1 MELCAITGITY
12 LLLDFNRLTG
22 IVPEKIGNITDLQ
35 YLGLSGNNLEGP
47 IPTTLGQLKNLTT
60 LYMYQNSL
68 TGLIPEEL
76 SSLKSL
82 STLYLQNNLLTG
94 SVPENILTLPLLTTI
109 DLSFNPLLTGTL
121 HHIFNSTDSMKGL
134 RYVNLAGM
142 KISGSLPDA
151 LFNYTTLD
159 SLILSSNCISG
170 SIPMSVCDSNIK
182 TLILDGIGIG
192 HQCKKS
198 KLRFYGTIPPCIFSM
213 PSLNVLHLAGNGLT
227 GQIGELSGNCNLSE
241 LNLSNNQLTG
251 PLPLSTQYHYFNN
264 SFSAS
269 ANRITGTLED
279 QYVLPGSYLS
289 LYANRLSGRPP
300 SSMVNAPSTERFD
313 LLSGNLFGCPKLA
326 NDVNSYST
334 SCGTRNLFDF
344 LILWLVLASIIIVT
358 GKNIYIY

>member
-1 MELCAITGITY
+1 
-12 LLLDFNRLTG
+12 
-22 IVPEKIGNITDLQ
+22 
-35 YLGLSGNNLEGP
+35 
-47 IPTTLGQLKNLTT
+47 
-60 LYMYQNSL
+60 MYQNSL
-68 TGLIPEEL
+68 TSIIPEEL

-82 STLYLQNNLLTG
+82 STLYLQGNSLTG
-94 SVPENILTLPLLTTI
+94 SVPENILTLPLLSTI

-121 HHIFNSTDSMKGL
+121 HHIFNSTDSIKL
-134 RYVNLAGM
+134 KYVNLAGM

-192 HQCKKS
+192 HQCEKK
-198 KLRFYGTIPPCIFSM
+198 KVRLYGTIPPCIFSM

-227 GQIGELSGNCNLSE
+227 GKIGELSVSCNLSE

-251 PLPLSTQYHYFNN
+251 PLPLSIQYYYFNS

-279 QYVLPGSYLS
+279 QYELPGSYLS
-289 LYANRLSGRPP
+289 LYSNRLSGRPP
-300 SSMVNAPSTERFD
+300 SSMLNAPSTASLD
-313 LLSGNLFGCPKLA
+313 LLSGNLFGCPKLT

-344 LILWLVLASIIIVT
+344 LVLWSVLTSIIIVT
-358 GKNIYIY
+358 GKII